1 MQFFVRFEGKSHVL
15 SSPTVET
22 IDELFLAVEARVEI
36 AMLLV
41 RFSNGDLAAG
51 INGHKT
57 ESTAIDF
64 GRGPTPECRLRR
76 KFSA

>member
-1 MQFFVRFEGKSHVL
+1 MYQTEELGGPQRTRAEPNCAMQFFVRFEGKSHVL

-41 RFSNGDLAAG
+41 RL
-51 INGHKT
+51 K
-57 ESTAIDF
+57 
-64 GRGPTPECRLRR
+64 
-76 KFSA
+76 

>member
-41 RFSNGDLAAG
+41 RL
-51 INGHKT
+51 K
-57 ESTAIDF
+57 
-64 GRGPTPECRLRR
+64 
-76 KFSA
+76 